1 MCSLQHSYI
10 HYNCMCV
17 LCTAVDKAVEVKQQ
31 QDEAKDKII
40 YWQTFPL
47 VVISESIQEEES
59 WIYVITP

>member
-1 MCSLQHSYI
+1 
-10 HYNCMCV
+10 MCV

-31 QDEAKDKII
+31 QDKAKDKII